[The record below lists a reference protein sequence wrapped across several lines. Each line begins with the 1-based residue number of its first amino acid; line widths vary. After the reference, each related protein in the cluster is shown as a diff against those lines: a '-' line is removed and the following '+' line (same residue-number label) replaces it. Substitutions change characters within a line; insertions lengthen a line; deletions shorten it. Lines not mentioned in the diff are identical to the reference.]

1 MVRFRAVHGERGG
14 NGGARDLLR
23 HDLVRPRVDSRQ
35 GVHGRVL
42 ADAALQHA
50 RCPASPA
57 PEAAVRVGAHR
68 RGGRALADAARLRV
82 RQGPVRGPDRRRAQG
97 ARDALGRHDRDRA
110 LRADREGRP
119 DLLREDQLPG
129 PGQGRAEG
137 VPAAGAGAQG
147 QGARGARPLER
158 ARPPGARAAAALWH
172 RPRAA
177 RPLLRGRD
185 PLDRGRRHR
194 PRDRAHGRGARPGGS
209 ADRSAQLRGVRSAP
223 VRGRVPQGRAR
234 GDRRQGG
241 GRADRVGRAGREAR
255 ADHRPGRRA
264 QEEPGGARRR
274 GRAAGTRAQGGPG
287 EGPRSRAGQVGREV
301 TARPRDPV
309 GALSTAEVARILGLT
324 PARILALVR
333 AGLCRPTRGARGHA
347 FRFQDVVVLRA
358 AHELMGQRV
367 PAARGRRA
375 LARLARELPE
385 DRPVSGLRIFADGRD
400 VAVRDRGTSWQP
412 ETGQVLLDFDVEE
425 LADKVAEIR
434 DAPRARQER
443 SAQARHQLDRAI
455 ELEDDDAR
463 AAARAYARALEL
475 DSDLVDAYVNL
486 GRLAHEAGDP
496 REALRLYTQAL
507 ARDPDD
513 ALIHFNMAVA
523 LEDTQG
529 TSPAVSH
536 YQRALELD
544 PSFADAH
551 YNLAGLYEQLGRETD
566 ALRHYHA
573 YRKLTGKA

>member
-1 MVRFRAVHGERGG
+1 V
-14 NGGARDLLR
+14 
-23 HDLVRPRVDSRQ
+23 S
-35 GVHGRVL
+35 
-42 ADAALQHA
+42 
-50 RCPASPA
+50 
-57 PEAAVRVGAHR
+57 
-68 RGGRALADAARLRV
+68 
-82 RQGPVRGPDRRRAQG
+82 
-97 ARDALGRHDRDRA
+97 
-110 LRADREGRP
+110 
-119 DLLREDQLPG
+119 
-129 PGQGRAEG
+129 
-137 VPAAGAGAQG
+137 
-147 QGARGARPLER
+147 
-158 ARPPGARAAAALWH
+158 
-172 RPRAA
+172 PRA
-177 RPLLRGRD
+177 
-185 PLDRGRRHR
+185 
-194 PRDRAHGRGARPGGS
+194 
-209 ADRSAQLRGVRSAP
+209 
-223 VRGRVPQGRAR
+223 
-234 GDRRQGG
+234 
-241 GRADRVGRAGREAR
+241 
-255 ADHRPGRRA
+255 
-264 QEEPGGARRR
+264 
-274 GRAAGTRAQGGPG
+274 
-287 EGPRSRAGQVGREV
+287 
-301 TARPRDPV
+301 RDPV
-309 GALSTAEVARILGLT
+309 GALSTAEVARILGLA
-324 PARILALVR
+324 PARIRALVR
-333 AGLCRPTRGARGHA
+333 SGLCRPTRGARGHA

-367 PAARGRRA
+367 PAARVRRA

-385 DRPVSGLRIFADGRD
+385 DRPVSGLRIFADGRH

-443 SAQARHQLDRAI
+443 SAQARQQLDRAL

-496 REALRLYTQAL
+496 REALRLYAQAL

-536 YQRALELD
+536 YRRALELD

-573 YRKLTGKA
+573 YKKLTGKA